1 MIRFL
6 TIARVIYDK
15 GFKELTDCAV
25 YFKEK
30 GADVEFQWLGGID
43 TDYSKFVS
51 EAVIRDFHN
60 KGIINYL
67 GFKSDVKSFIENA
80 DCIILPSYHEGM
92 SRVLMESL
100 AMHKPIITTN
110 IPGCKEMV
118 RDGDNGFLC
127 TPKDS
132 QSLIKA
138 VEEFLLLSQEQ
149 RNVMGVKSREYAE
162 VRFDIKKV
170 IAIYDEVVTSVNG

>member
-1 MIRFL
+1 MIKFL
-6 TIARVIYDK
+6 TIARVLYDK
-15 GFKELTDCAV
+15 GFKELTDCAA

-43 TDYSKFVS
+43 TDYSQFVS
-51 EAVIRDFHN
+51 EEEVRDFHN
-60 KGIINYL
+60 KGTINYL
-67 GFKSDVKSFIENA
+67 GFKSDVRSYIENA

-118 RDGDNGFLC
+118 KDRGNGFLC
-127 TPKDS
+127 IPKDS
-132 QSLIKA
+132 QSLIEA
-138 VEEFLLLSQEQ
+138 VEEFLLLSPDQ
-149 RNVMGVKSREYAE
+149 RKLMGIKSREYAE
-162 VRFDIKKV
+162 TRFDVKKV
-170 IAIYDEVVTSVNG
+170 IEIYDEVVKSII